1 MLRYAN
7 ALNARSFHRT
17 GRDFVR
23 INEPPPLRDS
33 MDVPPGLALL
43 SVAMPSQAQDFP
55 TRPVRIVVPAAP
67 GGSFDALARIL
78 AQALSERWPQRMIVD
93 NRPGGGGNIGAGAVA
108 KADPD
113 GYTLLTWNDS
123 LLINPWLF
131 KEVPFDPKKDFTPV
145 SLSMYSP
152 NVLAAHPSSGIK
164 TFEEFL
170 KAARAAPG
178 KLNYGSPG
186 NGSPGHLS
194 AEILKQLAKIDV
206 VHVPY
211 RGAGPAIIDLVAG
224 QIPLGMVAIPGAIG
238 HIRSGTLVGL
248 AVTSR
253 ERVKAMPTVPTIAE
267 AGVPDYQINAFHG
280 ILAPAGTPPAIVA
293 KLEKDITEVL
303 KSPAVNQKLIDL
315 GFDPVA
321 GSGAESRRHY
331 RSRSADLA
339 RRGAEVRRQ
348 GRMTP
353 TKRLVRPKQALR
365 YPACAIFISEP
376 SILLSCECTSASIG
390 AVCCQMSP
398 ILKNYPSLFDNLLP
412 PSRSP
417 L

>member
-1 MLRYAN
+1 M
-7 ALNARSFHRT
+7 FHRRFAT
-17 GRDFVR
+17 PCMCV
-23 INEPPPLRDS
+23 L
-33 MDVPPGLALL
+33 VLLLL
-43 SVAMPSQAQDFP
+43 SMVVPSQAQDYP

-78 AQALSERWPQRMIVD
+78 AQGLSERWPHRMIVD

-131 KEVPFDPKKDFTPV
+131 KEVPFDPKKDFTPI

-152 NVLAAHPSSGIK
+152 NVLAAHPSAGIK
-164 TFEEFL
+164 TFDEFL

-224 QIPLGMVAIPGAIG
+224 QIPLGMIAIPGAIG
-238 HIRSGTLVGL
+238 HIKSGTLVGL

-253 ERVKAMPTVPTIAE
+253 ERVRAMPTVPAIAE

-280 ILAPAGTPPAIVA
+280 ILAPSGTPPAIVA
-293 KLEKDITEVL
+293 RLERDITDVL
-303 KSPAVNQKLIDL
+303 KSPTVSQKLIDL

-321 GSGAESRRHY
+321 RSGAALAAIIDR
-331 RSRSADLA
+331 DLPVW
-339 RRGAEVRRQ
+339 RDVVQKSGAKVE
-348 GRMTP
+348 
-353 TKRLVRPKQALR
+353 
-365 YPACAIFISEP
+365 
-376 SILLSCECTSASIG
+376 
-390 AVCCQMSP
+390 
-398 ILKNYPSLFDNLLP
+398 
-412 PSRSP
+412 
-417 L
+417 

>member
-1 MLRYAN
+1 M
-7 ALNARSFHRT
+7 FHRRFAT
-17 GRDFVR
+17 PCMSV
-23 INEPPPLRDS
+23 L
-33 MDVPPGLALL
+33 VLLLL
-43 SVAMPSQAQDFP
+43 SVATPSQGQDYP

-78 AQALSERWPQRMIVD
+78 AQGLSERWPHRMIVD

-131 KEVPFDPKKDFTPV
+131 KEVPFDPRKDFTPI

-152 NVLAAHPSSGIK
+152 NVLAAHPSAGIK
-164 TFEEFL
+164 TFDEFL

-194 AEILKQLAKIDV
+194 AEILKQLAKVDI

-224 QIPLGMVAIPGAIG
+224 QIPLGMIAIPGAIG
-238 HIRSGTLVGL
+238 HIKSGTLVGL

-293 KLEKDITEVL
+293 KLERDITEVL
-303 KSPAVNQKLIDL
+303 KSPAVSQKLIDL

-321 GSGAESRRHY
+321 GSGAALAAIIDR
-331 RSRSADLA
+331 DLPVW
-339 RRGAEVRRQ
+339 RDVVQKSGAKVE
-348 GRMTP
+348 
-353 TKRLVRPKQALR
+353 
-365 YPACAIFISEP
+365 
-376 SILLSCECTSASIG
+376 
-390 AVCCQMSP
+390 
-398 ILKNYPSLFDNLLP
+398 
-412 PSRSP
+412 
-417 L
+417 

>member
-1 MLRYAN
+1 MNRRRFATLWM
-7 ALNARSFHRT
+7 
-17 GRDFVR
+17 FV
-23 INEPPPLRDS
+23 
-33 MDVPPGLALL
+33 LALL
-43 SVAMPSQAQDFP
+43 SVAMPGQAQDYP

-78 AQALSERWPQRMIVD
+78 AQGLSERWPQRMIVD

-170 KAARAAPG
+170 KGARATPG

-194 AEILKQLAKIDV
+194 AEILKQLAQIDV

-211 RGAGPAIIDLVAG
+211 RGAGPAILDLVAG

-248 AVTSR
+248 AVTSS

-303 KSPAVNQKLIDL
+303 KSPAVSQKLIDL
-315 GFDPVA
+315 GFDPIA
-321 GSGAESRRHY
+321 GSGA
-331 RSRSADLA
+331 DLA
-339 RRGAEVRRQ
+339 AIIDRDLPIWRDVVQKSGAKVE
-348 GRMTP
+348 
-353 TKRLVRPKQALR
+353 
-365 YPACAIFISEP
+365 
-376 SILLSCECTSASIG
+376 
-390 AVCCQMSP
+390 
-398 ILKNYPSLFDNLLP
+398 
-412 PSRSP
+412 
-417 L
+417 

>member
-1 MLRYAN
+1 MFGGAIVLRYAT

-17 GRDFVR
+17 GRTYVR
-23 INEPPPLRDS
+23 TSEHRRFPNPW
-33 MDVPPGLALL
+33 LATLVLLLL
-43 SVAMPSQAQDFP
+43 SAAMPCKAQDYP
-55 TRPVRIVVPAAP
+55 SRPVRIVVPAAP

-78 AQALSERWPQRMIVD
+78 AQGLSERWPQRMIVD

-113 GYTLLTWNDS
+113 GYTLLTWNDL

-131 KEVPFDPKKDFTPV
+131 KELPFDPKKDFTPI

-170 KAARAAPG
+170 KGARATPG

-194 AEILKQLAKIDV
+194 AEILKQLAQIDV

-211 RGAGPAIIDLVAG
+211 RGAGPQSSIWW
-224 QIPLGMVAIPGAIG
+224 PGKFRWAWS
-238 HIRSGTLVGL
+238 RSPALS
-248 AVTSR
+248 VTSGPDIGRVGCHFERARQGDAYGSDHRGGGRAGLSDQCVSRHSRARRHAAGNRR
-253 ERVKAMPTVPTIAE
+253 ETR
-267 AGVPDYQINAFHG
+267 G
-280 ILAPAGTPPAIVA
+280 
-293 KLEKDITEVL
+293 DITEVL
-303 KSPAVNQKLIDL
+303 KSPAVSQKLIDL

-321 GSGAESRRHY
+321 GRA
-331 RSRSADLA
+331 
-339 RRGAEVRRQ
+339 Q
-348 GRMTP
+348 
-353 TKRLVRPKQALR
+353 
-365 YPACAIFISEP
+365 IS
-376 SILLSCECTSASIG
+376 
-390 AVCCQMSP
+390 
-398 ILKNYPSLFDNLLP
+398 P
-412 PSRSP
+412 P

>member
-1 MLRYAN
+1 MNR
-7 ALNARSFHRT
+7 HRFAT
-17 GRDFVR
+17 LWVW
-23 INEPPPLRDS
+23 
-33 MDVPPGLALL
+33 MLALWL
-43 SVAMPSQAQDFP
+43 LFVAIPSQAQDYP

-78 AQALSERWPQRMIVD
+78 AQGLSERWPQRMIVD

-123 LLINPWLF
+123 LLINPWLY

-170 KAARAAPG
+170 KGARATPG

-194 AEILKQLAKIDV
+194 AEILKQLAQIDV

-211 RGAGPAIIDLVAG
+211 RGAGPAILDLVAG

-248 AVTSR
+248 AVTSS

-303 KSPAVNQKLIDL
+303 KSPAVSQKLIDL

-321 GSGAESRRHY
+321 GSGA
-331 RSRSADLA
+331 DLA
-339 RRGAEVRRQ
+339 AIIDRDLRIWRDVVQKSGAKVE
-348 GRMTP
+348 
-353 TKRLVRPKQALR
+353 
-365 YPACAIFISEP
+365 
-376 SILLSCECTSASIG
+376 
-390 AVCCQMSP
+390 
-398 ILKNYPSLFDNLLP
+398 
-412 PSRSP
+412 
-417 L
+417 

>member
-1 MLRYAN
+1 MNRRRFATLWMC
-7 ALNARSFHRT
+7 
-17 GRDFVR
+17 V
-23 INEPPPLRDS
+23 
-33 MDVPPGLALL
+33 LALL
-43 SVAMPSQAQDFP
+43 SVAMSGQAQDYP

-78 AQALSERWPQRMIVD
+78 AQSLSERWPQRMIVD

-131 KEVPFDPKKDFTPV
+131 KDVPFDPKNDFTPI

-152 NVLAAHPSSGIK
+152 NVLAAHPSSGLRN
-164 TFEEFL
+164 FSEFL
-170 KAARAAPG
+170 TAARGAPG

-194 AEILKQLAKIDV
+194 VEILKQLAKIDI

-238 HIRSGTLVGL
+238 HVKSGTLVAL

-303 KSPAVNQKLIDL
+303 KSPAVSQKLIDL

-321 GSGAESRRHY
+321 GSGA
-331 RSRSADLA
+331 DLA
-339 RRGAEVRRQ
+339 AIIDRDLPIWRDVVQKSGAKVE
-348 GRMTP
+348 
-353 TKRLVRPKQALR
+353 
-365 YPACAIFISEP
+365 
-376 SILLSCECTSASIG
+376 
-390 AVCCQMSP
+390 
-398 ILKNYPSLFDNLLP
+398 
-412 PSRSP
+412 
-417 L
+417 

>member
-1 MLRYAN
+1 MH
-7 ALNARSFHRT
+7 HRRFPILWT
-17 GRDFVR
+17 FAF
-23 INEPPPLRDS
+23 
-33 MDVPPGLALL
+33 ALL
-43 SVAMPSQAQDFP
+43 TASAATPSRSQDYP
-55 TRPVRIVVPAAP
+55 TRSVRIVVPAAP

-78 AQALSERWPQRMIVD
+78 AQGLSERWPQRVIVD
-93 NRPGGGGNIGAGAVA
+93 NRPGGGGNIGAGMVA

-131 KEVPFDPKKDFTPV
+131 KEVPFSPKRDFVPI

-152 NVLAAHPSSGIK
+152 NVLAAHPSANIK
-164 TFEEFL
+164 TFAEFIA
-170 KAARAAPG
+170 AARAAPG

-194 AEILKQLAKIDV
+194 AEILKQLAKIDI

-211 RGAGPAIIDLVAG
+211 RGAGPAILDLVAG

-238 HIRSGTLVGL
+238 HIKSGTLIGL

-253 ERVKAMPTVPTIAE
+253 ERVEAMPAVPTIAE

-293 KLEKDITEVL
+293 KLEKDITDVL
-303 KSPAVNQKLIDL
+303 KSPAIRQKLIDL

-321 GSGAESRRHY
+321 GSGA
-331 RSRSADLA
+331 DLA
-339 RRGAEVRRQ
+339 AIMDRDLPVWRDVVEKSGAKAE
-348 GRMTP
+348 
-353 TKRLVRPKQALR
+353 
-365 YPACAIFISEP
+365 
-376 SILLSCECTSASIG
+376 
-390 AVCCQMSP
+390 
-398 ILKNYPSLFDNLLP
+398 
-412 PSRSP
+412 
-417 L
+417 

>member
-1 MLRYAN
+1 MY
-7 ALNARSFHRT
+7 HRRVAT
-17 GRDFVR
+17 LFKCV
-23 INEPPPLRDS
+23 L
-33 MDVPPGLALL
+33 VLLLLA
-43 SVAMPSQAQDFP
+43 VAMPSQAQDYP

-78 AQALSERWPQRMIVD
+78 AQGLSERWPHRMIVD

-131 KEVPFDPKKDFTPV
+131 KEVPFDPKKDFTPI

-152 NVLAAHPSSGIK
+152 NVLAAHPSAGIK

-170 KAARAAPG
+170 KAARSAPG

-211 RGAGPAIIDLVAG
+211 RGAGPAIIDLVGG
-224 QIPLGMVAIPGAIG
+224 QIPLGMIAIPGAIG
-238 HIRSGTLVGL
+238 HIKSGTLIGL

-280 ILAPAGTPPAIVA
+280 ILAPAGTPPSIVA

-303 KSPAVNQKLIDL
+303 RSPAVSQRLIDL

-321 GSGAESRRHY
+321 GSGAELAAIIDR
-331 RSRSADLA
+331 DLPVW
-339 RRGAEVRRQ
+339 REVVQKSGAKVE
-348 GRMTP
+348 
-353 TKRLVRPKQALR
+353 
-365 YPACAIFISEP
+365 
-376 SILLSCECTSASIG
+376 
-390 AVCCQMSP
+390 
-398 ILKNYPSLFDNLLP
+398 
-412 PSRSP
+412 
-417 L
+417 

>member
-1 MLRYAN
+1 
-7 ALNARSFHRT
+7 
-17 GRDFVR
+17 
-23 INEPPPLRDS
+23 
-33 MDVPPGLALL
+33 
-43 SVAMPSQAQDFP
+43 VATS
-55 TRPVRIVVPAAP
+55 AP
-67 GGSFDALARIL
+67 
-78 AQALSERWPQRMIVD
+78 
-93 NRPGGGGNIGAGAVA
+93 AVA

-131 KEVPFDPKKDFTPV
+131 KEVPFDPKKDFTPI

-152 NVLAAHPSSGIK
+152 NVLAAHPSAGIK
-164 TFEEFL
+164 TFDEFL
-170 KAARAAPG
+170 KSARAAPG

-194 AEILKQLAKIDV
+194 AEILKQLAMIDV

-224 QIPLGMVAIPGAIG
+224 QIPLGMIAIPGAIG
-238 HIRSGTLVGL
+238 HIKSGTLVGL

-293 KLEKDITEVL
+293 KLERDITEVL
-303 KSPAVNQKLIDL
+303 KSPAVSQKLIDL

-321 GSGAESRRHY
+321 GSGAALAAIIDR
-331 RSRSADLA
+331 DLPVW
-339 RRGAEVRRQ
+339 RDVVQKSGAKVE
-348 GRMTP
+348 
-353 TKRLVRPKQALR
+353 
-365 YPACAIFISEP
+365 
-376 SILLSCECTSASIG
+376 
-390 AVCCQMSP
+390 
-398 ILKNYPSLFDNLLP
+398 
-412 PSRSP
+412 
-417 L
+417 

>member
-1 MLRYAN
+1 MNHRRFAN
-7 ALNARSFHRT
+7 
-17 GRDFVR
+17 
-23 INEPPPLRDS
+23 PW
-33 MDVPPGLALL
+33 LATLVLLLL
-43 SVAMPSQAQDFP
+43 SVAMPSKAQDYP
-55 TRPVRIVVPAAP
+55 SRPVRIVVPAAP

-78 AQALSERWPQRMIVD
+78 AQGLSERWPQRMIVD

-131 KEVPFDPKKDFTPV
+131 KEVPFDPKKDFTPI

-170 KAARAAPG
+170 KGARAAPG

-194 AEILKQLAKIDV
+194 AEILKQLAQIDV

-211 RGAGPAIIDLVAG
+211 RGAGPAILDLVAG

-238 HIRSGTLVGL
+238 HISRHFGRVGCHFERARQGDAYGADHRGGGRAGL
-248 AVTSR
+248 SDQCVSR
-253 ERVKAMPTVPTIAE
+253 L
-267 AGVPDYQINAFHG
+267 
-280 ILAPAGTPPAIVA
+280 LAPAGTPPAIVA

-303 KSPAVNQKLIDL
+303 KSPAVSQKLIDL

-321 GSGAESRRHY
+321 GSGA
-331 RSRSADLA
+331 DLA
-339 RRGAEVRRQ
+339 AIIDRDLRIWRDVVQKSGAKVE
-348 GRMTP
+348 
-353 TKRLVRPKQALR
+353 
-365 YPACAIFISEP
+365 
-376 SILLSCECTSASIG
+376 
-390 AVCCQMSP
+390 
-398 ILKNYPSLFDNLLP
+398 
-412 PSRSP
+412 
-417 L
+417 

>member
-1 MLRYAN
+1 MFRRRFA
-7 ALNARSFHRT
+7 T
-17 GRDFVR
+17 PCMFV
-23 INEPPPLRDS
+23 L
-33 MDVPPGLALL
+33 VLLLL
-43 SVAMPSQAQDFP
+43 SVAMPSQGQDYP

-78 AQALSERWPQRMIVD
+78 AQGLSERWPHRMIVD

-131 KEVPFDPKKDFTPV
+131 KEVPFDPKKDFTPI

-152 NVLAAHPSSGIK
+152 NVLAAHPSAGIK
-164 TFEEFL
+164 TFDEFL
-170 KAARAAPG
+170 KSARAAPG

-224 QIPLGMVAIPGAIG
+224 QIPLGMIAIPGAIG
-238 HIRSGTLVGL
+238 HIKSGTLVGL

-293 KLEKDITEVL
+293 KLERDITEVL
-303 KSPAVNQKLIDL
+303 KSPAVSQKLIDL

-321 GSGAESRRHY
+321 GSGAALAAIIDR
-331 RSRSADLA
+331 DLPVW
-339 RRGAEVRRQ
+339 RDVVQKSGAKVE
-348 GRMTP
+348 
-353 TKRLVRPKQALR
+353 
-365 YPACAIFISEP
+365 
-376 SILLSCECTSASIG
+376 
-390 AVCCQMSP
+390 
-398 ILKNYPSLFDNLLP
+398 
-412 PSRSP
+412 
-417 L
+417 

>member
-1 MLRYAN
+1 M
-7 ALNARSFHRT
+7 FHRRFAT
-17 GRDFVR
+17 PCMSV
-23 INEPPPLRDS
+23 L
-33 MDVPPGLALL
+33 VLLLL
-43 SVAMPSQAQDFP
+43 SVATPSEGQDYP

-78 AQALSERWPQRMIVD
+78 AQGLSERWPHRMIVD

-131 KEVPFDPKKDFTPV
+131 KEVPFDPRKDFTPI

-152 NVLAAHPSSGIK
+152 NVLAAHPSAGIK
-164 TFEEFL
+164 SFDEFL

-194 AEILKQLAKIDV
+194 AEILKQLAKVDV

-224 QIPLGMVAIPGAIG
+224 QIPLGMIAIPGAIG
-238 HIRSGTLVGL
+238 HIKSGTLVGL

-293 KLEKDITEVL
+293 KLERDITEVL
-303 KSPAVNQKLIDL
+303 KSPAVSQKLIDL

-321 GSGAESRRHY
+321 GSGAALATIIDR
-331 RSRSADLA
+331 DLPVW
-339 RRGAEVRRQ
+339 RDVVQKSGAKVE
-348 GRMTP
+348 
-353 TKRLVRPKQALR
+353 
-365 YPACAIFISEP
+365 
-376 SILLSCECTSASIG
+376 
-390 AVCCQMSP
+390 
-398 ILKNYPSLFDNLLP
+398 
-412 PSRSP
+412 
-417 L
+417 

>member
-1 MLRYAN
+1 VKTL
-7 ALNARSFHRT
+7 
-17 GRDFVR
+17 
-23 INEPPPLRDS
+23 
-33 MDVPPGLALL
+33 
-43 SVAMPSQAQDFP
+43 P

-78 AQALSERWPQRMIVD
+78 AQSLSERWPHRMIVD

-131 KEVPFDPKKDFTPV
+131 KEVPFDPKKDFTPI

-152 NVLAAHPSSGIK
+152 NVLAAHPSAGIK
-164 TFEEFL
+164 TFDEFL

-224 QIPLGMVAIPGAIG
+224 QIPLGMIAIPGAIG
-238 HIRSGTLVGL
+238 HIKSGTLVGL

-293 KLEKDITEVL
+293 KLERDITEVL
-303 KSPAVNQKLIDL
+303 KSPAVSQKLIDL

-321 GSGAESRRHY
+321 GSGAALGAIIDR
-331 RSRSADLA
+331 DLPVW
-339 RRGAEVRRQ
+339 RDVVQKSGAKVE
-348 GRMTP
+348 
-353 TKRLVRPKQALR
+353 
-365 YPACAIFISEP
+365 
-376 SILLSCECTSASIG
+376 
-390 AVCCQMSP
+390 
-398 ILKNYPSLFDNLLP
+398 
-412 PSRSP
+412 
-417 L
+417 

>member
-1 MLRYAN
+1 MNHRRFAN
-7 ALNARSFHRT
+7 
-17 GRDFVR
+17 
-23 INEPPPLRDS
+23 PW
-33 MDVPPGLALL
+33 LATLVLLLL
-43 SVAMPSQAQDFP
+43 SVAMPSKAQDYP
-55 TRPVRIVVPAAP
+55 SRPVRIVVPAAP

-78 AQALSERWPQRMIVD
+78 AQGLSERWPQRMIVD

-170 KAARAAPG
+170 KGARATPG

-194 AEILKQLAKIDV
+194 AEILKQLAQIDV

-211 RGAGPAIIDLVAG
+211 RGAGPAILDLVAG
-224 QIPLGMVAIPGAIG
+224 QIPLGMVAIPGAIA

-248 AVTSR
+248 AVTSS

-280 ILAPAGTPPAIVA
+280 ILAPAGTPPTIVA

-303 KSPAVNQKLIDL
+303 KSPAVSQKLIDL

-321 GSGAESRRHY
+321 GSGA
-331 RSRSADLA
+331 DLA
-339 RRGAEVRRQ
+339 AIIDRDLRIWRDVVQKSGAKVE
-348 GRMTP
+348 
-353 TKRLVRPKQALR
+353 
-365 YPACAIFISEP
+365 
-376 SILLSCECTSASIG
+376 
-390 AVCCQMSP
+390 
-398 ILKNYPSLFDNLLP
+398 
-412 PSRSP
+412 
-417 L
+417 

>member
-1 MLRYAN
+1 MNHRRFAN
-7 ALNARSFHRT
+7 
-17 GRDFVR
+17 
-23 INEPPPLRDS
+23 PW
-33 MDVPPGLALL
+33 LATLVLLLL
-43 SVAMPSQAQDFP
+43 SVAMPSKAQDYP
-55 TRPVRIVVPAAP
+55 SRPVRIVVPAAP

-78 AQALSERWPQRMIVD
+78 AQGLSERWPQRMIVD

-170 KAARAAPG
+170 KGARATPG

-194 AEILKQLAKIDV
+194 AEILKQLAQIDV

-211 RGAGPAIIDLVAG
+211 RGAGPAILDLVAG

-248 AVTSR
+248 AVTSS

-267 AGVPDYQINAFHG
+267 AGVPGYVVTSWLGVAG
-280 ILAPAGTPPAIVA
+280 PAGLPAPFVNRVNAEITAFLAEPAVIERLREFGSETMPTTPDGFKARVAEDVA
-293 KLEKDITEVL
+293 KWTKV
-303 KSPAVNQKLIDL
+303 
-315 GFDPVA
+315 VA
-321 GSGAESRRHY
+321 DANIPR
-331 RSRSADLA
+331 
-339 RRGAEVRRQ
+339 V
-348 GRMTP
+348 
-353 TKRLVRPKQALR
+353 
-365 YPACAIFISEP
+365 
-376 SILLSCECTSASIG
+376 
-390 AVCCQMSP
+390 
-398 ILKNYPSLFDNLLP
+398 
-412 PSRSP
+412 
-417 L
+417 

>member
-1 MLRYAN
+1 MYLR
-7 ALNARSFHRT
+7 
-17 GRDFVR
+17 R
-23 INEPPPLRDS
+23 ITTPLLS
-33 MDVPPGLALL
+33 MPVLLLL
-43 SVAMPSQAQDFP
+43 SVTTPSRGQDYP

-108 KADPD
+108 KAEPD

-131 KEVPFDPKKDFTPV
+131 KEVPFDPKKDFAPV

-164 TFEEFL
+164 TFDEFL
-170 KAARAAPG
+170 KAARATPG

-194 AEILKQLAKIDV
+194 TEILKQLAKIDV

-238 HIRSGTLVGL
+238 HIRNGTLTGL

-253 ERVKAMPTVPTIAE
+253 DRVKAMPTVPTIAE
-267 AGVPDYQINAFHG
+267 AGVPAYQINAFHG
-280 ILAPAGTPPAIVA
+280 ILVPAATPSAIVA

-303 KSPAVNQKLIDL
+303 KSPAISQKLIDL
-315 GFDPVA
+315 GFDPIA
-321 GSGAESRRHY
+321 GSAAEFAAIIDRDLPVWRDVVQTSGAKVE
-331 RSRSADLA
+331 
-339 RRGAEVRRQ
+339 
-348 GRMTP
+348 
-353 TKRLVRPKQALR
+353 
-365 YPACAIFISEP
+365 
-376 SILLSCECTSASIG
+376 
-390 AVCCQMSP
+390 
-398 ILKNYPSLFDNLLP
+398 
-412 PSRSP
+412 
-417 L
+417 